1 MFITGDRGPEC
12 CITAERGI
20 IYTLMRVGVVGVG
33 GVGGVGFA
41 GLRTVISAL
50 IG

>member
-33 GVGGVGFA
+33 GVGFA